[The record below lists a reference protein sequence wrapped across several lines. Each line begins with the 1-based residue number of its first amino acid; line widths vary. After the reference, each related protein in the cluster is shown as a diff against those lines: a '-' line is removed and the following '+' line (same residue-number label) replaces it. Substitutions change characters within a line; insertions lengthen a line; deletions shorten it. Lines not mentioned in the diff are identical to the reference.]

1 MNDILP
7 LILLVVAALAVM
19 ILVPRWF
26 MTRAFSKVIRIF
38 RENNAINEKNART
51 VEELGLTPPTFT
63 QRLSRMR
70 DYKPQALDLLRRADI
85 VQMTEDGKLY
95 LSEDKLASSGLRN
108 R

>member
-1 MNDILP
+1 MNDTLA
-7 LILLVVAALAVM
+7 LILLAVAALAIM
-19 ILVPRWF
+19 IFVPRWF
-26 MTRAFSKVIRIF
+26 MTRALSKVIKIF
-38 RENNAINEKNART
+38 RQYNAINEKNALT
-51 VEELGLTPPTFT
+51 IEELGLTPPTFT

-70 DYKPQALDLLRRADI
+70 DYKPRALDLLRRADI

>member
-1 MNDILP
+1 MNDTLA
-7 LILLVVAALAVM
+7 LILLAVAALAIM
-19 ILVPRWF
+19 IFVPRWF
-26 MTRAFSKVIRIF
+26 MTRALSKVIKIF
-38 RENNAINEKNART
+38 RQYNAINEKNALT
-51 VEELGLTPPTFT
+51 IEELGLRPPTFT

-70 DYKPQALDLLRRADI
+70 DYKPRALDLLRRADI